1 MEQPWPPV
9 ITVRSVLLHL
19 RIGLKISPRKR
30 ELQVPS
36 NLRELQSVHT
46 LLDRQV
52 RPDVQQ
58 PYTPGFAKTARTTE
72 AHRLAMNA
80 AKGIA
85 VIGTKFLSDNDF
97 AKQVKTEFDK
107 LKKDVEQE
115 QEVGDTDFE
124 II

>member
-1 MEQPWPPV
+1 
-9 ITVRSVLLHL
+9 
-19 RIGLKISPRKR
+19 
-30 ELQVPS
+30 
-36 NLRELQSVHT
+36 
-46 LLDRQV
+46 
-52 RPDVQQ
+52 
-58 PYTPGFAKTARTTE
+58 
-72 AHRLAMNA
+72 MNA

-85 VIGTKFLSDNDF
+85 VIGTKFLFDNDF